1 MGTYGK
7 PLGTYSEIPGT
18 KKRVKY
24 YPDNQISLKRQD
36 AKPAKST
43 RCIKTLKSNIFFSP
57 MMVW

>member
-43 RCIKTLKSNIFFSP
+43 RCIKTTISFFTYDGIKN
-57 MMVW
+57 